1 MNFVITH
8 PKLQELFDYWQD
20 KRGDRPMPRRLDI
33 DPIDLRQMLPHI
45 FLVDVETGAQRFR
58 YRLVGTELTTI
69 MGRELKGAYI
79 DEMPFLFRKF
89 ALPAYEEVISR
100 RAPCYK
106 EINALEAFFTIR
118 YKRLM
123 LPLSEN
129 GTDINMILGGIYRV

>member
-1 MNFVITH
+1 MNSTVSH
-8 PKLQELFDYWQD
+8 PRLQELLDYWQD
-20 KRGDRPMPRRLDI
+20 KRGDRAMPRRLDI
-33 DPIDLRQMLPHI
+33 DPIDLRQMLPNI
-45 FLVDVETGAQRFR
+45 FLVDVEGGGQRFR
-58 YRLVGTELTTI
+58 YRLVGTELTAI

-89 ALPAYEEVISR
+89 ALPAYAEVISR

-106 EINALEAFFTIR
+106 EINAIEAFFTIR

-129 GTDINMILGGIYRV
+129 GTDISMILGGIYRV

>member
-1 MNFVITH
+1 MDFVITH
-8 PKLQELFDYWQD
+8 PKLQELFDYWQR
-20 KRGDRPMPRRLDI
+20 KRGERAMPRRQDV

-45 FLVDVETGAQRFR
+45 FLVDVEGQPARFR
-58 YRLVGTELTTI
+58 YRLVGTELTMI

-89 ALPAYEEVISR
+89 ALPAYEEMIDR
-100 RAPCYK
+100 RTPSYK
-106 EINALEAFFTIR
+106 EVNALEAFFTIR

-129 GTDINMILGGIYRV
+129 VTDINMILGGIYRV